1 MHGPIDL
8 EQYNN
13 MTYPEKAELL
23 HQVWTERGFKAPDNI
38 LGYSPI
44 YPEQALGY
52 LELIINSP
60 DSPRVPSYY
69 SAAKTLLMLWCLL
82 DRHPAVDKGAEPQ

>member
-13 MTYPEKAELL
+13 MTYPEKAALL
-23 HQVWTERGFKAPDNI
+23 HQVWTEKGFKAPGPGN
-38 LGYSPI
+38 YSPI

-52 LELIINSP
+52 LALIMHTP

-82 DRHPAVDKGAEPQ
+82 DRHPAVDKGTEPQ